1 MANIIDTVKN
11 TLDTV
16 NNAGGVPIVVT
27 VQPEVYVKLGVTIV
41 IATTIILL
49 VFTLLRKQ

>member
-1 MANIIDTVKN
+1 MSTVLDTVKN

-27 VQPEVYVKLGVTIV
+27 VQPEVYVKLGITIV
-41 IATTIILL
+41 ISTTIILL
-49 VFTLLRKQ
+49 VYTLLRK

>member
-1 MANIIDTVKN
+1 MSTILDTVKN

-27 VQPEVYVKLGVTIV
+27 VQPEVYVKLGITIV
-41 IATTIILL
+41 ISTTIILL
-49 VFTLLRKQ
+49 VYTLLRK